1 MAHALTHMTAGL
13 QFTRQNDGWNAEPN
27 IATPQLTLDGGDL
40 LLAFPLNHLV
50 FKVFDRSD
58 VGVLRFANCSRY
70 RVDGTNDEAWY
81 GGACRYSCL
90 APAWGEFYEISGPD
104 PTLAGIDDWSEV
116 KGSSGTRHFLF
127 YFRDNLFECF
137 AEQWQFE
144 PVSKNA
150 LLRLSAAS
158 S

>member
-90 APAWGEFYEISGPD
+90 APAWGEFYEISGPIRRS
-104 PTLAGIDDWSEV
+104 LASTIGAKLKARQHQTFPV
-116 KGSSGTRHFLF
+116 LF
-127 YFRDNLFECF
+127 
-137 AEQWQFE
+137 
-144 PVSKNA
+144 P
-150 LLRLSAAS
+150 
-158 S
+158 